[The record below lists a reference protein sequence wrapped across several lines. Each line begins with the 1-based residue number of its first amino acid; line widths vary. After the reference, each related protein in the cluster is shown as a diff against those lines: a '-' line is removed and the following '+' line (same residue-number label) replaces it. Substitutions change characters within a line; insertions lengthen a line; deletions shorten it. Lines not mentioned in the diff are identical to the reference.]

1 MYSPRLS
8 KAATTFRS
16 ESSSTG
22 NTTCLQS
29 DKVSKTGAD
38 FMGHTRTLSLKHGH
52 ALLVSRSDR
61 LGTNPSCWVPHLL
74 FTTCDAEKRLTC
86 LWGGTAVSRW
96 GRGSG
101 TAGRSLQLERPTAK
115 QCCLWKRSRACGHLD
130 SSYKSTALSINNQV
144 GIVPS

>member
-22 NTTCLQS
+22 STTCLQS

-38 FMGHTRTLSLKHGH
+38 FMGHTRTLSLKQTDNC
-52 ALLVSRSDR
+52 LLMQSIIADLHWSVWHKSTMWLHRPLSMTAQHTPYTAGAR
-61 LGTNPSCWVPHLL
+61 KL
-74 FTTCDAEKRLTC
+74 LTC
-86 LWGGTAVSRW
+86 LWGGTAVSGW

-101 TAGRSLQLERPTAK
+101 TSGHSLQWEHPTAR
-115 QCCLWKRSRACGHLD
+115 QCCLWKRSQACGHLD
-130 SSYKSTALSINNQV
+130 SS
-144 GIVPS
+144 